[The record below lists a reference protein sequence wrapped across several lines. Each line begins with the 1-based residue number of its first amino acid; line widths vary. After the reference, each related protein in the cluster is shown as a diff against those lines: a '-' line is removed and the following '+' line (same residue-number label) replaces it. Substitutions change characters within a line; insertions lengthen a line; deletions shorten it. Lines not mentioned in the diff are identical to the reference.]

1 MNPVRFVVC
10 VLILAIGLPAQ
21 AADCEAVMAKYM
33 VGQALLAAN
42 YVAAAEK
49 ARSAS
54 VPRTS
59 SPANS

>member
-1 MNPVRFVVC
+1 V
-10 VLILAIGLPAQ
+10 
-21 AADCEAVMAKYM
+21 AKYM

-49 ARSAS
+49 AKSAS